1 MTALIRH
8 PDRLFPAEPTTRSI
22 ARELYSAVADAPI
35 YSPHGHV
42 EAAAL
47 LRNESFDNPTRLF
60 ISPDHYLT
68 RILHGAGIP
77 LEALGVG
84 GGHADGRAAWRLLCE
99 NWDRFLGTP
108 VRYWLEDQLSLLF
121 GLPDELSGE
130 TADRSYDE
138 LSERLAEPAY
148 RPQALFERFNIRV
161 LATTDDPAD
170 DLDAHRRLRD
180 SGALSGTVIPTLRAD
195 VYLDP
200 SAPAWPAAVARLAAS
215 SGVDCST
222 WDGLRDGLRRR
233 RSWFRENGGTSTD
246 TGSVDA
252 WAVPSDEIVLRSI
265 HSRALDG
272 ADTITAAE
280 AQLYRRD
287 MLYRFAEM
295 AADDGMVMQLHVGA
309 LRNHHEPTRAAL
321 GPDTGHDLPLPAE
334 FSRPLQRMLN
344 DFGES
349 PRFRLVLFT
358 LDETAF
364 GRDIAPLA
372 GFYPSVFVGAPW
384 WFLDTPDA
392 MRRFRAAVTDAAGF
406 AKTSGFV
413 DDTRALCSIPSRHDA
428 SRRVDAGYLAQL
440 VAEHRIGLEDARM
453 TMVRL
458 VSDIPRS
465 TFRLPV

>member
-1 MTALIRH
+1 VSALVRH
-8 PDRLFPAEPTTRSI
+8 PDRLFPADATTRSI
-22 ARELYSAVADAPI
+22 ARELYATVADAPI

-47 LRNESFDNPTRLF
+47 LRNESFGNPTRLF

-84 GGHADGRAAWRLLCE
+84 GSHADGRAAWRLLCE

-121 GLPDELSGE
+121 GVSDELSGE

-138 LSERLAEPAY
+138 LSEKLADAAY
-148 RPQALFERFNIRV
+148 LPQALFERFNIRV

-170 DLDAHRRLRD
+170 DLDAHRRLRESGVL
-180 SGALSGTVIPTLRAD
+180 SGAVIPTFRAD
-195 VYLDP
+195 VYMNP
-200 SAPAWPAAVARLAAS
+200 GTPAWSTAIARLAAS
-215 SGVDCST
+215 TGLDCST
-222 WDGLRDGLRRR
+222 WDGLLEALRSR

-252 WAVPSDEIVLRSI
+252 WAVPTEATVLRSI
-265 HSRALDG
+265 HARAVGGGTVTD
-272 ADTITAAE
+272 AE
-280 AQLYRRD
+280 ADVYRRD
-287 MLYRFAEM
+287 MLYRLAGM
-295 AADDGMVMQLHVGA
+295 AADDGMVMQLHVGV
-309 LRNHHEPTRAAL
+309 LRNHHEPTRASY
-321 GPDTGHDLPLPAE
+321 GPDSGHDLPLPAE

-349 PRFRLVLFT
+349 PRFRVVLFT

-392 MRRFRAAVTDAAGF
+392 MRRFRATVTDAAGF
-406 AKTSGFV
+406 AKTSGFI

-440 VAEHRIGLEDARM
+440 VAEHRLGLDDARTTM
-453 TMVRL
+453 TRL
-458 VSDIPRS
+458 VSHIPRS
-465 TFRLPV
+465 TFRLPG